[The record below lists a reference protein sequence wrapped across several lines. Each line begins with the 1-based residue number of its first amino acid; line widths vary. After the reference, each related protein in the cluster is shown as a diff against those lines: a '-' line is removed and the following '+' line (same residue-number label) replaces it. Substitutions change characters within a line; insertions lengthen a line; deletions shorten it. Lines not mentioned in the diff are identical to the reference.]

1 MSKAIAMQT
10 RFFFGSLEEGKEGKE
25 FNRKF
30 LLSLKKFSY
39 QILLSLLEICPVRFT
54 CYNLLM
60 VPKTEIIGFV

>member
-10 RFFFGSLEEGKEGKE
+10 RFFFGSLEEGKE
-25 FNRKF
+25 FNRKVF
-30 LLSLKKFSY
+30 LSLKKFSY
-39 QILLSLLEICPVRFT
+39 QILLSLLEIRPVRFT